1 MIQQYKINAELIPYS
16 ITDKC
21 LHKVCDAGTTKALNF
36 ESKVTAAVITKA
48 PTIKQHVYNDTV
60 FRILY
65 QYFSI
70 FKKCDVSILK
80 MHEMATLTGG
90 SEKQKRTDNINGYNA
105 EVKT

>member
-1 MIQQYKINAELIPYS
+1 MIDQISK
-16 ITDKC
+16 
-21 LHKVCDAGTTKALNF
+21 
-36 ESKVTAAVITKA
+36 ES
-48 PTIKQHVYNDTV
+48 PLLYHVYNDTV
-60 FRILY
+60 FRILF

-80 MHEMATLTGG
+80 MHEMATLIGG